1 MTNKLRVTLQ
11 KAIQA
16 QGLPSRAQ
24 FSRWVAAALEGRR
37 ATAEVAIRLV
47 DEEESRALNRSWR
60 KKDYPTN
67 VLSFPA
73 GLPAGVPLP
82 LLGELVICAPLVV
95 REAAEQGKSPEAH
108 WAHLTV
114 HGSLHLLGYNHE
126 SEAQAAVMEPL
137 EAAILGSLGFPD
149 PYGPDR

>member
-1 MTNKLRVTLQ
+1 MTGKLRVSLQ

-37 ATAEVAIRLV
+37 AMAEVAIRLV

-60 KKDYPTN
+60 NQDYPTN

-82 LLGELVICAPLVV
+82 LLGDLVMCAPLVA
-95 REAAEQGKSPEAH
+95 REAAEQGKSPAAH

-114 HGSLHLLGYNHE
+114 HGSLHLLGYDHE

-137 EAAILGSLGFPD
+137 ETAILGTLGFPD
-149 PYGPDR
+149 PYAQDR

>member
-1 MTNKLRVTLQ
+1 MTGKLRVSLQ

-37 ATAEVAIRLV
+37 AMAEVAIRLV

-60 KKDYPTN
+60 NQDYPTN

-73 GLPAGVPLP
+73 GLPDGVPLP
-82 LLGELVICAPLVV
+82 LLGDLVMCAPLVA
-95 REAAEQGKSPEAH
+95 REAAEQGKSPAAH

-114 HGSLHLLGYNHE
+114 HGSLHLLGYDHE

-137 EAAILGSLGFPD
+137 ETAILRTLGFPD
-149 PYGPDR
+149 PYAQDR